1 MSARS
6 ECNAHRIELNGKME
20 KWKPVDDS
28 PIGPIRDPRDRRVAA
43 KKSALGLASARERRQ
58 RADVPLRRDVNDNR
72 SPKKKMRLDVH

>member
-6 ECNAHRIELNGKME
+6 ECNAHRIELNGKMA
-20 KWKPVDDS
+20 KWNRV
-28 PIGPIRDPRDRRVAA
+28 GPIRDPRDRRVAA